1 MSLLQ
6 KVQSK
11 YNVVAK
17 EDNKLADQVLKLA
30 SDLAELGY
38 DDETEKNLL
47 GILEKT
53 YNAVQANCVTAD
65 VAWDKIVKQNQAK
78 KLRMK
83 QEMKDRNK
91 RTLEQVK
98 KGGDKWSKLD
108 EEEQQKQKPVFEEKK
123 KAVKQK
129 VAKDIEKIGNL
140 VKVDFSAA
148 KPKAPNAPKRGDETD
163 EDFGNRMNR
172 IRNSL
177 QKINNLMS
185 ELRKQAQENSKQE
198 QKTKLKSV

>member
-1 MSLLQ
+1 MLFLQ
-6 KVQSK
+6 KIQSK
-11 YNVVAK
+11 YRVVAN
-17 EDNKLADQVLKLA
+17 EDNKLADQVLKLV

-65 VAWDKIVKQNQAK
+65 VAWDKVVKQNQAK

-83 QEMKDRNK
+83 QEMNERNK

-108 EEEQQKQKPVFEEKK
+108 AEEQNKK
-123 KAVKQK
+123 KVVKQK

-140 VKVDFSAA
+140 VKVDFGAA
-148 KPKAPNAPKRGDETD
+148 KPKAPNAPKTAKRKGGESE
-163 EDFGNRMNR
+163 EDFGQRMLR
-172 IRNSL
+172 IKNSL
-177 QKINNLMS
+177 QRINSLMQ
-185 ELRKQAQENSKQE
+185 ELRQHSQEERKQE
-198 QKTKLKSV
+198 QKPTLKIV

>member
-1 MSLLQ
+1 MTFL
-6 KVQSK
+6 KKIQSK
-11 YNVVAK
+11 YAIVA
-17 EDNKLADQVLKLA
+17 EEPVATQILRLA

-65 VAWDKIVKQNQAK
+65 VAWDKVVKQNQAK

-83 QEMKDRNK
+83 QEMNERNK

-108 EEEQQKQKPVFEEKK
+108 AEEQNKK
-123 KAVKQK
+123 KVVKQK

-140 VKVDFSAA
+140 VKVDFGAA
-148 KPKAPNAPKRGDETD
+148 KPKAPNAPKTAKRKGGESE
-163 EDFGNRMNR
+163 EDFGQRMLR
-172 IRNSL
+172 IKNSL
-177 QKINNLMS
+177 QRINSLMQ
-185 ELRKQAQENSKQE
+185 ELRQHSQEERKQE
-198 QKTKLKSV
+198 QKPTLKIV